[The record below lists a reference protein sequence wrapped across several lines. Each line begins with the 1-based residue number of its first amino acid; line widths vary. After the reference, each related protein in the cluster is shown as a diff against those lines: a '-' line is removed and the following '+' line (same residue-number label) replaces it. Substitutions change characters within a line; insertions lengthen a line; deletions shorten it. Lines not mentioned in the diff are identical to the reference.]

1 MKITIHASLLICAC
15 SIIPTVNADA
25 IDEVIITGTRT
36 QLSTDKLAASTTVI
50 DRDEIADL
58 QVKDLPEL
66 LQGLAGVD
74 VTISGG
80 YGKVTDVRM
89 RGTESDHLLVL
100 VDGVRLGS
108 ATTGTTAL
116 EYIPVTQIERIE
128 IVRGPRSSVWGSE
141 ALGGVIHIITRK
153 GSGEPRYEMELSG
166 GSNDTY
172 SITAGGSGAQG
183 GFHYSGAVS
192 YFDSAGINSQE
203 PTTGFFG
210 VNQPDADGYD
220 NLSVHLRGGYRFSD
234 RADAEAFLLRAEGM
248 TEFDGL
254 FEDKTDFVQQVMG
267 VRTALSP
274 TERWTSRL
282 SLSESRDLA
291 DNLMG
296 DGSFS
301 SNFDTARLQLAW
313 QNDFSLNDDHSI
325 SLGLDYRD
333 DEVTSN
339 SGYDFITRDN
349 LGVYAQYNGNFSGHQ
364 LIASIRRDEEE
375 AFGGETTGGVGWSYL
390 WHDWLK
396 LYAAWGSAYK
406 TPSFNELYFPGFGN
420 PALGPESA
428 NSYEAGL
435 EGGHDWLHWGI
446 HAYRTDLEDLIVT
459 VANPA
464 ALYGYSP
471 ENVGEARVI
480 GLEGDV
486 TVIWKGWTASLSAE
500 ILDPEDT
507 STGNRLPRRVEE
519 RLSFELA
526 RNFDQWSIGGILKA
540 EGDRFDNASNTIR
553 VDGFVTVDLQADY
566 RFNDRFSLG
575 TRIGNLF
582 DEEYQTIDTYRSL
595 GRNFFITLR
604 YRSR

>member
-1 MKITIHASLLICAC
+1 MKPITQAGLLLCAC
-15 SIIPTVNADA
+15 TTIPAINAA
-25 IDEVIITGTRT
+25 VLEETIITGTRT
-36 QLSTDKLAASTTVI
+36 ELTTGKLAASTTVI
-50 DRDEIADL
+50 DREEIRNL
-58 QVKDLPEL
+58 QVTDLPDL
-66 LQGLAGVD
+66 LQGVPGVD

-80 YGKVTDVRM
+80 QGKVADFRL
-89 RGTESDHLLVL
+89 RGTESDHVLVL
-100 VDGVRLGS
+100 IDGVRIGS

-116 EYIPVTQIERIE
+116 QFIPVTQIERME

-141 ALGGVIHIITRK
+141 ALGGVMHIITRK
-153 GSGEPRYEMELSG
+153 GEGEPRYELEVGG

-172 SITAGGSGAQG
+172 TMTGGADGTAGN
-183 GFHYSGAVS
+183 FHYSGTVS
-192 YFDSAGINSQE
+192 YFDTAGINSQE

-248 TEFDGL
+248 TEFDSSW
-254 FEDKTDFVQQVMG
+254 EDKTDFVQQVLG
-267 VRTALSP
+267 VQAKLAP
-274 TERWTSRL
+274 VERWTSRM

-291 DNLMG
+291 DNLMA

-301 SNFDTARLQLAW
+301 SNFDTTRLQLTW
-313 QNDFSLNDDHSI
+313 QNDIRINDDHGL

-339 SGYDFITRDN
+339 SGYDFSTRDN

-364 LIASIRRDEEE
+364 LIASIRQDEDE

-390 WHDWLK
+390 WQDWLK
-396 LYAAWGSAYK
+396 LYAAFGTAYK
-406 TPSFNELYFPGFGN
+406 TPTFNELYFPGFGN
-420 PALGPESA
+420 PDLGPESA
-428 NSYEAGL
+428 VSYEAGL
-435 EGGHDWLHWGI
+435 EGTHDWFHWGL

-471 ENVGEARVI
+471 DNVGEARVI

-486 TVIWKGWTASLSAE
+486 TVNWQDWTASLTGE
-500 ILDPEDT
+500 VLDPEDE
-507 STGNRLPRRVEE
+507 SSGNRLPRRVEE
-519 RLSFELA
+519 RL
-526 RNFDQWSIGGILKA
+526 NFDLQRGFDRWSIGGHLKA
-540 EGDRFDNASNTIR
+540 EGDRFDDAGNTIR
-553 VDGFVTVDLQADY
+553 VDGFVTVDLRAEY
-566 RFNDRFSLG
+566 RFNDQITVGGRVA
-575 TRIGNLF
+575 NLF
-582 DEEYQTIDTYRSL
+582 DEDYQTIDGFNSL
-595 GRNFFITLR
+595 RRNFLLTLR

>member
-1 MKITIHASLLICAC
+1 MKPITQAGLLLCAC
-15 SIIPTVNADA
+15 AIIPAVNAA
-25 IDEVIITGTRT
+25 VLEETIITGTRT
-36 QLSTDKLAASTTVI
+36 ELTTGKLAASTTVI
-50 DRDEIADL
+50 DREEIRNL
-58 QVKDLPEL
+58 QVMDLPDL
-66 LQGLAGVD
+66 LQGVPGVD

-80 YGKVTDVRM
+80 QGKVADFRL
-89 RGTESDHLLVL
+89 RGTESDHVLVL
-100 VDGVRLGS
+100 IDGVRVGS

-116 EYIPVTQIERIE
+116 QFIPVTQIERME

-141 ALGGVIHIITRK
+141 ALGGVMHIITRK
-153 GSGEPRYEMELSG
+153 GEGEPRYELELGG

-172 SITAGGSGAQG
+172 TMTGSADGTAGN
-183 GFHYSGAVS
+183 FHYSGTVS
-192 YFDSAGINSQE
+192 YFDTAGINSQE

-248 TEFDGL
+248 TEFDSSW
-254 FEDKTDFVQQVMG
+254 EDKTDFVQQVLG
-267 VRTALSP
+267 VQAKLAP
-274 TERWTSRL
+274 VERWTSRM

-291 DNLMG
+291 DNLMA

-301 SNFDTARLQLAW
+301 SNFDTTRLQLTW
-313 QNDFSLNDDHSI
+313 QNDIRINDDNGL

-339 SGYDFITRDN
+339 SGYDFSTRDN

-364 LIASIRRDEEE
+364 LIASIRQDEDE

-390 WHDWLK
+390 WQDWLK
-396 LYAAWGSAYK
+396 LYAAFGTAYK
-406 TPSFNELYFPGFGN
+406 TPTFNELYFPGFGN
-420 PALGPESA
+420 PDLGPESA
-428 NSYEAGL
+428 VSYEAGL
-435 EGGHDWLHWGI
+435 EGTHDWFHWGL

-471 ENVGEARVI
+471 DNVGEARVI

-486 TVIWKGWTASLSAE
+486 TVNWQDWTASLTGE
-500 ILDPEDT
+500 VLDPEDE
-507 STGNRLPRRVEE
+507 SSGNRLPRRVEE
-519 RLSFELA
+519 RL
-526 RNFDQWSIGGILKA
+526 NFDLQRGFDRWSIGGHLKA
-540 EGDRFDNASNTIR
+540 EGDRFDDAGNTIR
-553 VDGFVTVDLQADY
+553 VDGFVTVDLRAEY
-566 RFNDRFSLG
+566 RFNDQITVGGRVA
-575 TRIGNLF
+575 NLF
-582 DEEYQTIDTYRSL
+582 DEDYQTIDGFNSL
-595 GRNFFITLR
+595 RRNFLLTLR

>member
-1 MKITIHASLLICAC
+1 MKPITRAGLLLCAC
-15 SIIPTVNADA
+15 TTIPAINAA
-25 IDEVIITGTRT
+25 VLEETIITGTRT
-36 QLSTDKLAASTTVI
+36 ELTTGKLAASTTVI
-50 DRDEIADL
+50 DREEIRNL
-58 QVKDLPEL
+58 QVMDLPDL
-66 LQGLAGVD
+66 LQGVPGVD

-80 YGKVTDVRM
+80 QGKVADFRL
-89 RGTESDHLLVL
+89 RGTESDHVLVL
-100 VDGVRLGS
+100 IDGVRVGS

-116 EYIPVTQIERIE
+116 QFIPVTQIERME

-141 ALGGVIHIITRK
+141 ALGGVMHIITRK
-153 GSGEPRYEMELSG
+153 GEGEPRYELEVGG

-172 SITAGGSGAQG
+172 TMTGGADGTAGN
-183 GFHYSGAVS
+183 FHYSGTVS
-192 YFDSAGINSQE
+192 YFDTAGINSQE

-248 TEFDGL
+248 TEFDSSW
-254 FEDKTDFVQQVMG
+254 EDKTDFVQQVLG
-267 VRTALSP
+267 VQAKLAP
-274 TERWTSRL
+274 VERWTSRM

-291 DNLMG
+291 DNLMA

-301 SNFDTARLQLAW
+301 SNFDTTRLQLTW
-313 QNDFSLNDDHSI
+313 QNDIRINDDNGL

-339 SGYDFITRDN
+339 SGYDFSTRDN

-364 LIASIRRDEEE
+364 LIASIRQDEDE

-390 WHDWLK
+390 WQDWLK
-396 LYAAWGSAYK
+396 LYAAFGTAYK
-406 TPSFNELYFPGFGN
+406 TPTFNELYFPGFGN
-420 PALGPESA
+420 PDLGPESA
-428 NSYEAGL
+428 VSYEAGL
-435 EGGHDWLHWGI
+435 EGTHDWFHWGL

-471 ENVGEARVI
+471 DNVGEARVI

-486 TVIWKGWTASLSAE
+486 TVNWQDWTASLTGE
-500 ILDPEDT
+500 VLDPEDE
-507 STGNRLPRRVEE
+507 SSGNRLPRRVEE
-519 RLSFELA
+519 RL
-526 RNFDQWSIGGILKA
+526 NFDLQRGFDRWSIGGHLKA
-540 EGDRFDNASNTIR
+540 EGDRFEDAGNTIR
-553 VDGFVTVDLQADY
+553 VDGFVTVDLRAEY
-566 RFNDRFSLG
+566 RFNDQITVGGRVA
-575 TRIGNLF
+575 NLF
-582 DEEYQTIDTYRSL
+582 DEDYQTIDGFNSL
-595 GRNFFITLR
+595 RRNFLLTLR

>member
-1 MKITIHASLLICAC
+1 MKPITRAGLLLCAC
-15 SIIPTVNADA
+15 TTIPAINAA
-25 IDEVIITGTRT
+25 VLEETIITGTRT
-36 QLSTDKLAASTTVI
+36 ELTTGKLAASTTVI
-50 DRDEIADL
+50 DREEIRNL
-58 QVKDLPEL
+58 QVMDLPDL
-66 LQGLAGVD
+66 LQGVPGVD

-80 YGKVTDVRM
+80 QGKVADFRL
-89 RGTESDHLLVL
+89 RGTESDHVLVL
-100 VDGVRLGS
+100 IDGVRVGS

-116 EYIPVTQIERIE
+116 QFIPVTQIERME

-141 ALGGVIHIITRK
+141 ALGGVMHIITRK
-153 GSGEPRYEMELSG
+153 GEGEPRYELEVGG

-172 SITAGGSGAQG
+172 TMTGGADGTAGN
-183 GFHYSGAVS
+183 FHYSGTVS
-192 YFDSAGINSQE
+192 YFNTAGINSQE

-248 TEFDGL
+248 TEFDSSW
-254 FEDKTDFVQQVMG
+254 EDKTDFVQQVLG
-267 VRTALSP
+267 VQAKLAP
-274 TERWTSRL
+274 VERWTSRM

-291 DNLMG
+291 DNLMA

-301 SNFDTARLQLAW
+301 SNFDTTRLQLTW
-313 QNDFSLNDDHSI
+313 QNDIRINDDNGL

-339 SGYDFITRDN
+339 SGYDFSTRDN

-364 LIASIRRDEEE
+364 LIASIRQDEDE

-390 WHDWLK
+390 WQDWLK
-396 LYAAWGSAYK
+396 LYAAFGTAYK
-406 TPSFNELYFPGFGN
+406 TPTFNELYFPGFGN
-420 PALGPESA
+420 PDLGPESA
-428 NSYEAGL
+428 VSYEAGL
-435 EGGHDWLHWGI
+435 EGTHDWFHWGL

-471 ENVGEARVI
+471 DNVGEARVI

-486 TVIWKGWTASLSAE
+486 TVNWQDWTASLTGE
-500 ILDPEDT
+500 VLDPEDE
-507 STGNRLPRRVEE
+507 SSGNRLPRRVEE
-519 RLSFELA
+519 RL
-526 RNFDQWSIGGILKA
+526 NFDLQRGFDRWSIGGHLKA
-540 EGDRFDNASNTIR
+540 EGDRFEDAGNTIR
-553 VDGFVTVDLQADY
+553 VDGFVTVDLRAEY
-566 RFNDRFSLG
+566 RFNDQITVGGRVA
-575 TRIGNLF
+575 NLF
-582 DEEYQTIDTYRSL
+582 DEDYQTIDGFNSL
-595 GRNFFITLR
+595 RRNFLLTLR